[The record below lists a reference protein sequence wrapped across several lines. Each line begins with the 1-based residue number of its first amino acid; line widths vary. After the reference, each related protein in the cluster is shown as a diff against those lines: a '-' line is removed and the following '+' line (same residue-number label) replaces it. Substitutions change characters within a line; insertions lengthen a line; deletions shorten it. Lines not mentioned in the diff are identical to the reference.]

1 MGTRGRATGANGRVV
16 GDNARVVEADGR
28 VVAAKGRMAGSN
40 GREMWAGG
48 RVLGADGRV
57 TGAGGGG
64 SQELMAGSLGRLDL
78 HFPDSMMTA
87 SDPISLLII
96 TAWFCW
102 IAAKQSFR
110 SISTSG
116 STAK

>member
-1 MGTRGRATGANGRVV
+1 MLG
-16 GDNARVVEADGR
+16 ADGR
-28 VVAAKGRMAGSN
+28 VMGADGKVT
-40 GREMWAGG
+40 
-48 RVLGADGRV
+48 GADGRV
-57 TGAGGGG
+57 TGADGRV
-64 SQELMAGSLGRLDL
+64 AGLDL
-78 HFPDSMMTA
+78 HFPDSVMTA

-102 IAAKQSFR
+102 IAAKQSFK

>member
-1 MGTRGRATGANGRVV
+1 MLG
-16 GDNARVVEADGR
+16 ADGR
-28 VVAAKGRMAGSN
+28 VMGAD
-40 GREMWAGG
+40 G
-48 RVLGADGRV
+48 RVMGADGKVTGADGRV
-57 TGAGGGG
+57 TGADGRV
-64 SQELMAGSLGRLDL
+64 AGLDL
-78 HFPDSMMTA
+78 HFPDSVMTA

-102 IAAKQSFR
+102 IAAKQSFK

>member
-1 MGTRGRATGANGRVV
+1 MTGRCGL
-16 GDNARVVEADGR
+16 
-28 VVAAKGRMAGSN
+28 VAGV
-40 GREMWAGG
+40 GG
-48 RVLGADGRV
+48 RVTAADGRV
-57 TGAGGGG
+57 TGADGRV
-64 SQELMAGSLGRLDL
+64 AGLDL
-78 HFPDSMMTA
+78 HFPDSVMTA

-110 SISTSG
+110 NISTSG

>member
-1 MGTRGRATGANGRVV
+1 MTGRCGL
-16 GDNARVVEADGR
+16 
-28 VVAAKGRMAGSN
+28 VAGV
-40 GREMWAGG
+40 GG
-48 RVLGADGRV
+48 RVTAADGRV
-57 TGAGGGG
+57 TGADGRV
-64 SQELMAGSLGRLDL
+64 AGLDL
-78 HFPDSMMTA
+78 HFPDSVMTA
-87 SDPISLLII
+87 SDPISLLTI